1 MPVAMGTVSGDGI
14 LVSIHLERAPHVL
27 EPDRLAVS
35 VRIPLDAIR
44 ALTLP
49 PEDCY
54 MVSAGARQAPDHADS
69 E

>member
-1 MPVAMGTVSGDGI
+1 MPVAMGTGSSDGI
-14 LVSIHLERAPHVL
+14 LVSIHLERAPDVL

-49 PEDCY
+49 PEDY
-54 MVSAGARQAPDHADS
+54 VVATGARQVSDEADS